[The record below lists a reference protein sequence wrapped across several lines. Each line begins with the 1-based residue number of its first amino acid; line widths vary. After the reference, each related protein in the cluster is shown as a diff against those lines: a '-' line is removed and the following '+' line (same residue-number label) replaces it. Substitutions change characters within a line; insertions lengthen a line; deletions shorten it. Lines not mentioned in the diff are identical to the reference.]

1 MAKLSALKVMQ
12 VKKPGLYGDGDGLFL
27 QVGRSGSKSWIFRYT
42 FAERRRDMGLG
53 SLKFVSLAEARA
65 KALSARKLLLEGM
78 DPIEERAA
86 KMKAVVAAAANS
98 VTFKVA
104 ATKFI
109 EANKSGWRNTKH
121 ADQWTATLEAYAHPV
136 IGDESV
142 SRIDHEMVL
151 QVLEPIWS
159 VKTETARRVRGR
171 IENILDWARARNL
184 RSGENPARWRGLLEH
199 SLPKQ
204 PKATLVQHHPAL
216 PYRDVAALMKV
227 LEEQPV
233 VAARALEFTILTA
246 ARTSEVTAATWAEV
260 DLESR
265 LWIIPATRIKAGREH
280 RVPLSDAAVA
290 VVTQQKDVRRNEYV
304 FPSIIDDQ
312 PLSIMAMAEL
322 LKRMREAKV
331 AIAMKTVPSGERARH
346 FTVHGF
352 RSTFRDWAAEQTSH
366 ASEVAEM
373 ALAHVVSDKVE
384 AAYRRGDLLA
394 KRFSLMEEWASHCG
408 RPTTQRRLRA
418 VANG

>member
-1 MAKLSALKVMQ
+1 MAKLSALKVIQ
-12 VKKPGLYGDGDGLFL
+12 AGEPGLYGDGDGLFL
-27 QVGRSGSKSWIFRYT
+27 QVGRSGSKSWIFRYA
-42 FAERRRDMGLG
+42 FADRRRDMGLG
-53 SLKFVSLAEARA
+53 SLRYVGLAEARA
-65 KALSARKLLLEGM
+65 KALGARKLLLEGM

-86 KMKAVVAAAANS
+86 RKKAVVAAAAKS
-98 VTFKVA
+98 VTFKA
-104 ATKFI
+104 AASKFI

-121 ADQWTATLEAYAHPV
+121 ADQWTATLEKYAYPV
-136 IGDESV
+136 MGDKPVDS
-142 SRIDHEMVL
+142 IDQEVVL

-171 IENILDWARARNL
+171 IENILDWARARGL
-184 RSGENPARWRGLLEH
+184 RTGENPARWRGLLEH

-227 LEEQPV
+227 LAQQPV

-265 LWIIPATRIKAGREH
+265 LWIIPAIRIKAGREH

-290 VVTQQKDVRRNEYV
+290 ILTQQKDTRRNEYV
-304 FPSIIDDQ
+304 FPSTLDNQ
-312 PLSIMAMAEL
+312 PLSNMAMAEL
-322 LKRMREAKV
+322 LKRMREAGIG
-331 AIAMKTVPSGERARH
+331 IAMKVVPSSGRSRH

-373 ALAHVVSDKVE
+373 ALAHIVSDKVE

-394 KRFSLMEEWASHCG
+394 KRYSLMEEWATYCG

-418 VANG
+418 VANA